1 MEKSWYST
9 DRVNHVVL
17 FALLV
22 FVFIGST
29 TAFSDEYRPW
39 TGEYLRVGAGARA
52 LGMGNA
58 YTAVEGDIF
67 SYYYNPAGLSS
78 MEESQMAISFR
89 YLSMDRYFKDIVL
102 GRKIGP
108 GASFAL
114 SWINA
119 GTNEII
125 GRDLNGK
132 PTGTLSDARNT
143 FGITF
148 SKNLNRML
156 SIGLS
161 AKISTWKLDKDDA
174 KAFGVDLGV
183 LARPMAN
190 LTASFVV
197 RDLNSRFTWTSS
209 RWKERLGALD
219 GQSIEKEDEFPLYYT
234 FGAAYKAYSDRILLA
249 ATLEFVED
257 NPMGIDLGASY
268 RFNRIFTV
276 RTGMYNYTS
285 SNELE
290 SGSFTAGFTLRVTS
304 SISFDYAYLTGSID
318 NDSIHS
324 ISLVMNHGVD

>member
-9 DRVNHVVL
+9 DRVNRVVL

-22 FVFIGST
+22 LVIGSST
-29 TAFSDEYRPW
+29 VFSDEYRPW

-52 LGMGNA
+52 MGMGNA
-58 YTAVEGDIF
+58 YAAVEGDIF

-78 MEESQMAISFR
+78 MEERQMAISFR

-102 GRKIGP
+102 GSKIGP

-119 GTNEII
+119 GTHEII

-132 PTGTLSDARNT
+132 PTGTLSDTRNT

-156 SIGLS
+156 SIGFN
-161 AKISTWKLDKDDA
+161 AKVSTWKLDKDDA
-174 KAFGVDLGV
+174 KAYGIDLGV
-183 LARPMAN
+183 LARPLTN

-197 RDLNSRFTWTSS
+197 RDLNSRFTWNSS
-209 RWKERLGALD
+209 RWKERLGSFD
-219 GQSIEKEDEFPLYYT
+219 GQSIEKEDKFPLFYT
-234 FGAAYKAYSDRILLA
+234 VGAAYKTYRDKVLLA

-268 RFNRIFTV
+268 RLNRIFTV
-276 RTGMYNYTS
+276 RTGIYNYTS
-285 SNELE
+285 SDELE
-290 SGSFTAGFTLRVTS
+290 SGSLTAGFTLRVTS

-318 NDSIHS
+318 NDSIHC
-324 ISLVMNHGVD
+324 ISLVMNNAVD

>member
-9 DRVNHVVL
+9 DRVNCAAL

-22 FVFIGST
+22 FVIGSS

-52 LGMGNA
+52 MGMGNA
-58 YTAVEGDIF
+58 YAAVEGDIF
-67 SYYYNPAGLSS
+67 SYYYNPAGLSG
-78 MEESQMAISFR
+78 MEDSQMAISFR

-108 GASFAL
+108 GASFAF

-119 GTNEII
+119 GTQEVI

-132 PTGTLSDARNT
+132 PTGTLADTRNT

-156 SIGLS
+156 SIGIN
-161 AKISTWKLDKDDA
+161 AKMSMWKLDKDDA

-183 LARPMAN
+183 LARPLTN

-197 RDLNSRFTWTSS
+197 RDLNSRFTWNSK

-219 GQSIEKEDEFPLYYT
+219 GQSIEKEDKFPLYYT
-234 FGAAYKAYSDRILLA
+234 VGAAYKAYKDKILLA

-257 NPMGIDLGASY
+257 NPMGLDLGASY
-268 RFNRIFTV
+268 RFSRIFTV
-276 RTGMYNYTS
+276 RTGIYNYTS
-285 SNELE
+285 TDELE
-290 SGSFTAGFTLRVTS
+290 SGSFTAGFTLRATS

-318 NDSIHS
+318 NDSIHC
-324 ISLVMNHGVD
+324 ISLVMNYGAD